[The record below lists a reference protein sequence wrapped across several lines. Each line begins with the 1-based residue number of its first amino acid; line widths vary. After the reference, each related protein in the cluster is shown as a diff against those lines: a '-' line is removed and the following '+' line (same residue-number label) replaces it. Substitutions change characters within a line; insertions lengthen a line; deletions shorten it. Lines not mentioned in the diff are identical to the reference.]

1 MEQVSSRVVYRNA
14 WMTVREDEVRRA
26 DGSTGLYGVVDKPD
40 FALVV
45 PRERGGCW
53 LVEQYR
59 YPAGRRA
66 LEFPQG
72 SWTAGGA
79 GTPAELARAE
89 LREETGLVAAE
100 LEHVGHLRTAYGFC
114 SQGFD
119 VWLATGLTAG
129 RVDRELSEQDMT
141 SRWVSD
147 VEMADLVRN
156 GEIVD
161 AASLAA
167 WSLLLL
173 HEAAAVAFGR

>member
-1 MEQVSSRVVYRNA
+1 MEQLSSRVVYRNA

-45 PRERGGCW
+45 PRERDGCW
-53 LVEQYR
+53 LVEQHR
-59 YPAGRRA
+59 YPVGRRA

-72 SWTAGGA
+72 SWGAGGT
-79 GTPAELARAE
+79 GSPGELAAAE
-89 LREETGLVAAE
+89 LREETGLAAGS
-100 LEHVGHLRTAYGFC
+100 LEHLGHLHTAYGFC

-119 VWLATGLTAG
+119 VWLATDLTPG
-129 RVDRELSEQDMT
+129 PVDREQSEQDMLH
-141 SRWVSD
+141 RWVPD
-147 VEMADLVRN
+147 AELADLVRS

-167 WSLLLL
+167 WSLL
-173 HEAAAVAFGR
+173 HIRGAMA